1 MKKSTIR
8 KLLSG
13 TIIAL
18 LILVAFGYYRLGGLN
33 SILVETITVDNYYLV
48 GRYFEATYKSD
59 TIRAYFE
66 EMKEYLKDGVLTGHP
81 VIIYDQEPSGS
92 RGKATGF
99 IGIKL
104 VERPSSSLYKLEK
117 REVPAKRSIRVS
129 KDAHISVMPNPN
141 KIDRLIKDYALTH
154 ALVVGDFNIEIYHP
168 NNRLVIERP
177 ILDGVD

>member
-1 MKKSTIR
+1 VKKSTFR
-8 KLLSG
+8 KLLGS
-13 TIIAL
+13 TIIVL
-18 LILVAFGYYRLGGLN
+18 LILLAFGYYRLGGL
-33 SILVETITVDNYYLV
+33 SPVLVETITVDNYHLV

-66 EMKEYLKDGVLTGHP
+66 EMKGYLKDGVLTGQP

-104 VERPSSSLYKLEK
+104 VESPSWSLDNLEK
-117 REVPAKRSIRVS
+117 REIPAKRSIRVS

-141 KIDRLIKDYALTH
+141 KIDRLISDYALTH
-154 ALVVGDFNIEIYHP
+154 ALSIGDLNIEIYHP

-177 ILDGVD
+177 ILSGVD

>member
-1 MKKSTIR
+1 VKKSTIK
-8 KLLSG
+8 KLLGG

-33 SILVETITVDNYYLV
+33 PVLVEIITVDNYYLV

-66 EMKEYLKDGVLTGHP
+66 EMKGYLNDSTLTGQP
-81 VIIYDQEPSGS
+81 IIIYDQEPSGS

-104 VERPSSSLYKLEK
+104 KESPSYSLDDLEK
-117 REVPAKRSIRVS
+117 REIPAKRSIRVS

-154 ALVVGDFNIEIYHP
+154 ALVVGDLNIEIYHP

-177 ILDGVD
+177 ILSGVD